1 MDRDVKD
8 TTWYNKNGTW
18 YSQADD
24 KEKKL
29 FREWVTSLLRTT
41 ALVNIEFRKKDDT
54 IRSMQCT
61 LKPELLPVYENKTER
76 TKAVNEEVC
85 SIFDLEKAEW
95 RSFRFD
101 TITKIEFDL

>member
-1 MDRDVKD
+1 MNREVAD
-8 TTWYNKNGTW
+8 TTWYDNAGSW

-41 ALVNIEFRKKDDT
+41 ASVNIEFRKKDNT

-85 SIFDLEKAEW
+85 SIFDLKKLNGV
-95 RSFRFD
+95 RFD
-101 TITKIEFDL
+101 LILLLR